1 MPKKKNL
8 KEFKKLSGLVFG
20 APVVLQGPEI
30 LKARSDTARLS
41 GLASGTLQ
49 LGVTGRVGQVA
60 FDLAADP
67 FAPKR
72 RKKKR
77 K

>member
-1 MPKKKNL
+1 MGRKKTL
-8 KEFKKLSGLVFG
+8 KDFEKLKDLTFG
-20 APVVLQGPEI
+20 APIVLQGPEI
-30 LKARSDTARLS
+30 LKARGNTAKLS

-49 LGVTGRVGQVA
+49 LGVTGAVGQVA
-60 FDLAADP
+60 FDLAANP
-67 FAPKR
+67 FGPKK

>member
-1 MPKKKNL
+1 MGKDKDF
-8 KEFKKLSGLVFG
+8 EKLRKAHGLIIS
-20 APVVLQGPEI
+20 APIVLQGVDV

-41 GLASGTLQ
+41 QLAGGTLQ
-49 LGVTGRVGQVA
+49 LGVTTKVGQVA
-60 FDLAADP
+60 FDLAANRLG
-67 FAPKR
+67 KK